1 MRRGQCLSPLN
12 APVLRAMVTH
22 YLFRGY
28 RIFGGAQSGGG
39 ETPGERSGFLK
50 TFLQSQNIIV
60 F

>member
-1 MRRGQCLSPLN
+1 MRRGQCLSPLT

-39 ETPGERSGFLK
+39 ETPGERSGF
-50 TFLQSQNIIV
+50 
-60 F
+60 